1 MKMKNTPAISI
12 IIAYADEMP
21 RDPGKKM
28 EAWVG
33 IEPTR
38 HGFANRSLSHSSTTP
53 WFAVIYSSFPEK
65 QVPNHK
71 NSLFFH

>member
-1 MKMKNTPAISI
+1 
-12 IIAYADEMP
+12 
-21 RDPGKKM
+21 M

-53 WFAVIYSSFPEK
+53 CVYCNITPGTQKASGEVK
-65 QVPNHK
+65 K
-71 NSLFFH
+71 NRFFGFSDLILWPF

>member
-1 MKMKNTPAISI
+1 
-12 IIAYADEMP
+12 
-21 RDPGKKM
+21 M

-53 WFAVIYSSFPEK
+53 CCLGNIFPLSEKTSPKTQKNTFFSFFSPDIWIFWGTGLKIHE
-65 QVPNHK
+65 
-71 NSLFFH
+71 SALY